1 MIRFD
6 ILTLFPQGIAP
17 YFQEGIIKRAQK
29 EGLIEIALW
38 NLRDWAED
46 KHQTVDD
53 TPFGGGGGM
62 VLKVEPIFK
71 AVKDLRLKKGKTKV
85 ILFSPRGKKF
95 NQKKAAEYASWDQ
108 LILIC
113 GRYEGVDE
121 RVAKYIADE
130 SLSIGNYVLMGG
142 DLPAM
147 VVVETV
153 ARLKAGVVG
162 EEQWLQGRITPEGG
176 FREYAQYTRPEIF
189 SSGKGRNWKVPKVLV
204 SGDHQKI
211 EEWKKRHGKIIEK

>member
-6 ILTLFPQGIAP
+6 ILTLFPQAVTP
-17 YFQEGIIKRAQK
+17 YFQEGIIKRAQ
-29 EGLIEIALW
+29 EETLVDIHIW
-38 NLRDWAED
+38 NLRDWAKD

-53 TPFGGGGGM
+53 SPFGGGGGM
-62 VLKVEPIFK
+62 VLKIEPIFK
-71 AVKDLRLKKGKTKV
+71 AIKNLRLKKGKTKV
-85 ILFSPRGKKF
+85 ILFSPRGRRF
-95 NQKKAAEYASWDQ
+95 NQKKATEYASVDQ

-162 EEQWLQGRITPEGG
+162 EESWLQERITPEGG
-176 FREYAQYTRPEIF
+176 FREYAQYTRPEVF
-189 SSGKGRNWKVPKVLV
+189 SPKEKTYWKTPNVLV
-204 SGDHQKI
+204 SGNHKEIQAWREKHSRKI
-211 EEWKKRHGKIIEK
+211 E